1 MSYFNACD
9 RIIVSR
15 NLSTSQIVLTIEDDV
30 DVGIW
35 LEVVGENAKLGR
47 RWTDMTVYAAL
58 DPKQW
63 R

>member
-15 NLSTSQIVLTIEDDV
+15 NLRTSQIVLTIEDDV

-35 LEVVGENAKLGR
+35 LEVVGENVKLGR